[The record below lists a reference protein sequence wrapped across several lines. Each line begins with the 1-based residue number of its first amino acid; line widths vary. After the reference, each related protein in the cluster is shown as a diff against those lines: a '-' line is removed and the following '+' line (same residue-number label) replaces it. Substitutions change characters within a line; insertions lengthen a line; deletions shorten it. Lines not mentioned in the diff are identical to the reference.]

1 MRNTLFNNSIFEDL
15 INDFLSIETQA
26 KWKSSKNIAQ
36 DLLALFETIPSLN
49 SLNELLFWTQINAI
63 RRKYFKDKDNRIYS
77 TQALVSFYVF
87 LIKEHPELKLF
98 ENART
103 IYPSLLENRA
113 FVTEW
118 LESICSFLTF
128 QPGMQYDAHEQ
139 YIFILRGADHLSS
152 KLRSFDYKRVDLS
165 SIRSEFYRK
174 CVFNYTCSE
183 VNRLIHY
190 NPSIYNNP
198 LNLLTELKT
207 SEGYINHHEDYIL
220 SSEVEHIRTGL
231 EVRVKNNRR
240 QLQTYM
246 YMLKSFFEWCIDN
259 RLIHT
264 DDLFSDQFRVF
275 TNKEIAPKTKRPEE
289 DHLNILL
296 NASQKKAE
304 ENPDKYLVF
313 DTIMR
318 LILTIEIRVESIC
331 GLERN
336 CITPLLKPG
345 SYRINYVDKTTH
357 GDLNASTVITAR
369 NKERLDKMMSFNEKL
384 LSTAPVE
391 LQNSI
396 FIYIPNRK
404 QYVRKADK
412 FSFRLYLKD
421 LCEEN
426 NIPMITATKLR
437 KEYMSQVDSFS
448 IKEKKD
454 DEEYKALS
462 GHSHVQTTEKH
473 YASVRVEEYFEQ
485 MYLVSLKGRDNT
497 EKEKVVEHI
506 PENLERVGDTTH
518 KCGACNSA
526 ECIAKSALPCFL
538 CKDFIT
544 SKEFLPVYKMM
555 VDEIDKKIISSQNQ
569 HDKEDLTSIKEVLVS
584 FIVELTRL

>member
-1 MRNTLFNNSIFEDL
+1 MRNTLFDNSIFEDL
-15 INDFLSIETQA
+15 INAFLSIKTSA
-26 KWKSSKNIAQ
+26 KWKSGKNITQ
-36 DLLALFETIPSLN
+36 DLLALFEPISSLD
-49 SLNELLFWTQINAI
+49 SLDEKVFWSQVNGI
-63 RRKYFKDKDNRIYS
+63 RRKYQKDKENRIYGL
-77 TQALVSFYVF
+77 QALVSFYVF
-87 LIKEHPELKLF
+87 LIKKYPELELF

-103 IYPSLLENRA
+103 LYPSLLENKV

-118 LESICSFLTF
+118 LESKCPFLTF
-128 QPGMQYDAHEQ
+128 QPDMQYDAHEQ
-139 YIFILRGADHLSS
+139 YIFILRGAKHLSS

-174 CVFNYTCSE
+174 CVFKYTCSE

-190 NPSIYNNP
+190 NPSKYNYP
-198 LNLLTELKT
+198 LNLLTKLKT

-231 EVRVKNNRR
+231 EVRVKNDRK

-246 YMLKSFFEWCIDN
+246 SALKSFFGWCSDN

-264 DDLFSDQFRVF
+264 DDSFLDQFKVF
-275 TNKEIAPKTKRPEE
+275 SNKENVPKTKRPEKE
-289 DHLNILL
+289 HLNILL

-304 ENPDKYLVF
+304 EDPDKYLVF

-318 LILTIEIRVESIC
+318 LILTIKIRVESIC
-331 GLERN
+331 GLERD
-336 CITPLLKPG
+336 CVTPLLKPG
-345 SYRINYVDKTTH
+345 SYRMKYVDKTTH
-357 GDLNASTVITAR
+357 GDKNASTVITYQ
-369 NKERLDKMMSFNEKL
+369 NKERLDKMMSFNQEL
-384 LSTAPVE
+384 LSKAPVE

-404 QYVRKADK
+404 QHVRKADK

-421 LCEEN
+421 LCDEN
-426 NIPMITATKLR
+426 NIPMITATQLR
-437 KEYMSQVDSFS
+437 KEYMSQVNSFS

-462 GHSHVQTTEKH
+462 GHSHVQTTERH
-473 YASVRVEEYFEQ
+473 YASVRIEEYFEQ
-485 MYLVSLKGRDNT
+485 LYLVSLKGRDNT

-555 VDEIDKKIISSQNQ
+555 VDEIDKKIVTSQNP